1 MAFRDVIGQ
10 EKPVNILLRTIQ
22 RGRIP
27 SAYLFAGE
35 SGIGKK
41 FTALNLAKAL
51 NCLQPVTSN
60 ELQVTGETQIL
71 ASGESPRRPN
81 LNPTPPPFTKGGR
94 GRFDKEWQGWGGDCC
109 DDCSSCK
116 KIDSGVHPD
125 LLVISPEGGQIRIE
139 EIRSINDTLSLKP
152 FEGRWKVVVV
162 DEASTM
168 NPYAANAFL
177 KTLEEPPKDSLIIL
191 VSSNPERLPDT
202 IRSRCSRVN
211 FTPLSYEACKKVIS
225 QQSNPPL
232 PPFIKGGHG
241 GINQKVSAKQP
252 ETDASR
258 LATLARL
265 SMGRPGLAVSA
276 DLLDE
281 REWFLRLLQEMM
293 KAEKEG
299 WTSKEEME
307 KWFELILILLRD
319 IVITKITKDRKN
331 LIYIDLKEYIKEFS
345 SAMDLKVIIDCYQ
358 KLNTLRGY
366 LNFNLNRSLTW
377 NYTGSLLRIL
387 KPES

>member
-1 MAFRDVIGQ
+1 MALRDVIGQ
-10 EKPVNILLRTIQ
+10 EKAVSILIRTIQ

-51 NCLQPVTSN
+51 NCLNPLTSN
-60 ELQVTGETQIL
+60 ELQVTSETQT
-71 ASGESPRRPN
+71 PN
-81 LNPTPPPFTKGGR
+81 SNPPLPPFAKGGHV
-94 GRFDKEWQGWGGDCC
+94 GIINDGTLFDCC
-109 DDCSSCK
+109 DECSSCK
-116 KIDSGVHPD
+116 KIDSRVHPD
-125 LLVISPEGGQIRIE
+125 LLIISSEGGQIKID
-139 EIRSINDTLSLKP
+139 EIRAIDETLSLKP

-162 DEASTM
+162 EEASTM

-225 QQSNPPL
+225 QQPTANSQK
-232 PPFIKGGHG
+232 IGGH
-241 GINQKVSAKQP
+241 
-252 ETDASR
+252 ASLQADKLKR
-258 LATLARL
+258 LSILARL

-281 REWFLRLLQEMM
+281 REWFLKLLQLMM

-307 KWFELILILLRD
+307 KWLELIVILFRD
-319 IVITKITKDRKN
+319 MVITKITKDRKN
-331 LIYIDLKEYIKEFS
+331 LINIDLNEYITEFS
-345 SAMDLKVIIDCYQ
+345 STMDLKVIIDCYQ
-358 KLNTLRGY
+358 KLNALRRY

-377 NYTGSLLRIL
+377 NYTSSLLR
-387 KPES
+387 KMKTENVESI

>member
-1 MAFRDVIGQ
+1 MALRDVIGQ
-10 EKPVNILLRTIQ
+10 EKAVNILLRTIQ

-41 FTALNLAKAL
+41 FTALNLAKAI
-51 NCLQPVTSN
+51 NCLQRVPSN

-81 LNPTPPPFTKGGR
+81 LNPSSPPFSKGGM
-94 GRFDKEWQGWGGDCC
+94 GGFDKEWQGWGGDCC
-109 DDCSSCK
+109 DKCSSCK

-211 FTPLSYEACKKVIS
+211 FTPLSYDACKEVIS
-225 QQSNPPL
+225 QQSAVNS
-232 PPFIKGGHG
+232 
-241 GINQKVSAKQP
+241 QK
-252 ETDASR
+252 TDGPASLQADKLNR
-258 LATLARL
+258 LSTLARL

-281 REWFLRLLQEMM
+281 REWFLRLLQEMI

-319 IVITKITKDRKN
+319 IVITKITKDRRN

-387 KPES
+387 KTEH

>member
-1 MAFRDVIGQ
+1 MALRDVIGQ
-10 EKPVNILLRTIQ
+10 EKAVNILLRTIQ
-22 RGRIP
+22 RRRIP

-41 FTALNLAKAL
+41 FTALNLAKAI
-51 NCLQPVTSN
+51 NCLQRVTSN
-60 ELQVTGETQIL
+60 ELQVTGKTQIL

-81 LNPTPPPFTKGGR
+81 LNPSSPPFSKGGM
-94 GRFDKEWQGWGGDCC
+94 GGFDKEWQEWGGDCC
-109 DDCSSCK
+109 DECSSCK

-211 FTPLSYEACKKVIS
+211 FTPLSYDACKKVIS
-225 QQSNPPL
+225 QQSAVNS
-232 PPFIKGGHG
+232 
-241 GINQKVSAKQP
+241 QK
-252 ETDASR
+252 TDGPASLQADKLNR
-258 LATLARL
+258 LSTLARL
-265 SMGRPGLAVSA
+265 SMGRPGLAASA

-281 REWFLRLLQEMM
+281 REWFLRLLQEMI

-319 IVITKITKDRKN
+319 IVITKITKDRRN

-387 KPES
+387 KPVKM